1 MQQGDCP
8 MASWLPQAARADIA
22 CALRDARE
30 FKHAPTL
37 MYGLTYN
44 SIVNALRRD
53 IAQAQTDELV
63 ALADEKGAVFWKASR
78 GVG

>member
-37 MYGLTYN
+37 MYGLT
-44 SIVNALRRD
+44 
-53 IAQAQTDELV
+53 
-63 ALADEKGAVFWKASR
+63 
-78 GVG
+78 